1 MFGRGNRE
9 TEKLLSHILMELQK
23 LNRVWTPAEPTP
35 SETPEAKVEPVGI
48 LDRPLGRDS
57 SITLKESL
65 LRTFVKGKS
74 LDSVATGYATFARGD
89 IDHAVSLL
97 VDSGELVSKISRTKV
112 DGVSADRLVYRVA
125 SSS

>member
-1 MFGRGNRE
+1 
-9 TEKLLSHILMELQK
+9 MELQK